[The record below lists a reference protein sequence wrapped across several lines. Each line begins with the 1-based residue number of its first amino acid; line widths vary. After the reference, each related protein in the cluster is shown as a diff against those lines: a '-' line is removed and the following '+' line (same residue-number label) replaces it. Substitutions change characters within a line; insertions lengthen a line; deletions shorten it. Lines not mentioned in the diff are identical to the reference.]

1 MVRVVA
7 ISKLEWG
14 YLRIRW
20 LQKWTNVSPFN
31 VGGSQKSVRVCLQ
44 LAVLVAV
51 VVVAAVFVLFFG
63 GGDLIDLRFVLL
75 WRLVD
80 CVALVS

>member
-1 MVRVVA
+1 VVRVVA

-14 YLRIRW
+14 YLRMRW

-51 VVVAAVFVLFFG
+51 VVVAAVFVFVFFLG
-63 GGDLIDLRFVLL
+63 GGEI
-75 WRLVD
+75 
-80 CVALVS
+80 S

>member
-20 LQKWTNVSPFN
+20 LQKWTNVPPFN
-31 VGGSQKSVRVCLQ
+31 VGGSQKSVRVCSQ

-63 GGDLIDLRFVLL
+63 GVRSHRSTICTFVEVGGLCRFN
-75 WRLVD
+75 
-80 CVALVS
+80 